1 MLGCYFGSNCSYSV
15 WHKSK
20 CFFSLV
26 FRLLNLSF
34 VLSEFAL
41 FYVSFSSAPLWFP
54 LCFEKK
60 AKQQIVAFVDL
71 LSPFLVR

>member
-1 MLGCYFGSNCSYSV
+1 LGVILGQTVLILFGINQSV
-15 WHKSK
+15 
-20 CFFSLV
+20 FSLL
-26 FRLLNLSF
+26 FLGFLIFLLFFQNLHCF
-34 VLSEFAL
+34 MFH
-41 FYVSFSSAPLWFP
+41 FHQHPFWFP

>member
-1 MLGCYFGSNCSYSV
+1 MGVILGQTVLILFGINQSV
-15 WHKSK
+15 
-20 CFFSLV
+20 FFSLV

-60 AKQQIVAFVDL
+60 AKQQIVIFVDL

>member
-1 MLGCYFGSNCSYSV
+1 MFGCYFGSNCSYLV

-20 CFFSLV
+20 FLFI
-26 FRLLNLSF
+26 SF
-34 VLSEFAL
+34 LGFLIFLFLSEFAL

-60 AKQQIVAFVDL
+60 AKQQIVIFVDL